1 MNNVQ
6 KLTARQRAHFLG
18 VVEAASKSLRQAE
31 IAKEAGISPSQ
42 VSRILRTQEAVE
54 MVEGLRAKAMAES
67 WANFQGLLDLAIQ
80 NLNHCLKS
88 PLVHSST
95 KAQISMKL
103 LQIALN
109 GAVQGDEGNTTP
121 ITIILGGQ
129 SGTVV
134 NPPGDVLFPSDVC
147 TDTGGNGFHNQHNE
161 VQHNDSRTDDHSQ
174 PRPKSV

>member
-18 VVEAASKSLRQAE
+18 VVEAASRSLRQAE
-31 IAKEAGISPSQ
+31 IAREAGISPSQ

-67 WANFQGLLDLAIQ
+67 WTNFQGLLDLAIQ

-95 KAQISMKL
+95 KAQVSMKL
-103 LQIALN
+103 LQIALD
-109 GAVQGDEGNTTP
+109 GAAAGDERDTAP

-129 SGTVV
+129 PEKAAYPDPDSQSSDYGIHGEGHLGSRIE
-134 NPPGDVLFPSDVC
+134 NDFNHKEPEVLL
-147 TDTGGNGFHNQHNE
+147 
-161 VQHNDSRTDDHSQ
+161 
-174 PRPKSV
+174 

>member
-1 MNNVQ
+1 MNNVP

-129 SGTVV
+129 AGTGMPHSD
-134 NPPGDVLFPSDVC
+134 NDQQAVLPH
-147 TDTGGNGFHNQHNE
+147 TH
-161 VQHNDSRTDDHSQ
+161 DSRRPGSSIETDFNHKELEV
-174 PRPKSV
+174 PV

>member
-1 MNNVQ
+1 MNSVQ

-18 VVEAASKSLRQAE
+18 VVEAASRSLRQAE
-31 IAKEAGISPSQ
+31 IAREAGISPSQ

-95 KAQISMKL
+95 KAQVSMKL
-103 LQIALN
+103 LQIALD
-109 GAVQGDEGNTTP
+109 GAAAGDERDTAP
-121 ITIILGGQ
+121 ITIILGDQAGTRVIQPDIEKQ
-129 SGTVV
+129 SGL
-134 NPPGDVLFPSDVC
+134 PEA
-147 TDTGGNGFHNQHNE
+147 NG
-161 VQHNDSRTDDHSQ
+161 S
-174 PRPKSV
+174 

>member
-1 MNNVQ
+1 MNNVP

-109 GAVQGDEGNTTP
+109 GAIQGDEGINAP

-129 SGTVV
+129 AETVV
-134 NPPGDVLFPSDVC
+134 
-147 TDTGGNGFHNQHNE
+147 TDANNGNQIGFEQAHDDGG
-161 VQHNDSRTDDHSQ
+161 
-174 PRPKSV
+174 PRPSIENDFNHNGIEV

>member
-109 GAVQGDEGNTTP
+109 GAMPGDEGNTTP

-134 NPPGDVLFPSDVC
+134 NDANNGNQIGFEQAHDD
-147 TDTGGNGFHNQHNE
+147 GG
-161 VQHNDSRTDDHSQ
+161 
-174 PRPKSV
+174 PRPSIENDFNHNGIEV

>member
-121 ITIILGGQ
+121 ITIILGDGAGIGMPHPVNDHQAVLEDIYDSRHPQ
-129 SGTVV
+129 SSIE
-134 NPPGDVLFPSDVC
+134 NDF
-147 TDTGGNGFHNQHNE
+147 NHKEKE
-161 VQHNDSRTDDHSQ
+161 VQ
-174 PRPKSV
+174 V